1 VAAHDL
7 SMPLYSRRMATRA
20 PSFAFWH
27 TWLMTVSKL
36 LSLAALLGSIAWL
49 VVMPGFEPAL
59 AVMSSLTALVA
70 TSHLAN
76 KRKRSLSQNQTLG
89 KGSTGIQAGG
99 NVTISNDSQRIR

>member
-1 VAAHDL
+1 MTNGNMGSIFYL
-7 SMPLYSRRMATRA
+7 LRR
-20 PSFAFWH
+20 
-27 TWLMTVSKL
+27 WLMTVSKL
-36 LSLAALLGSIAWL
+36 LSLVALLGSIAWL

-76 KRKRSLSQNQTLG
+76 KRKKSLSQNQTVG

-99 NVTISNDSQRIR
+99 NVTIGNNSQRFR